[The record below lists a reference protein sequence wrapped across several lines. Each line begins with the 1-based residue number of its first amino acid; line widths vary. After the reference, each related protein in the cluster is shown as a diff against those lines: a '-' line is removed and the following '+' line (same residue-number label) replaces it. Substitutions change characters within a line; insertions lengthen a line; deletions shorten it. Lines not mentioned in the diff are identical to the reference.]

1 MEGRTSSQHTATI
14 SPFLLPIRLDDLDKG
29 EKLSV
34 LAITI
39 VVVLVLQFIVKLYQ
53 ARMKFRRLQSRG
65 IVRSLSH

>member
-1 MEGRTSSQHTATI
+1 M
-14 SPFLLPIRLDDLDKG
+14 SPFLLPIKLGDLGKG

-39 VVVLVLQFIVKLYQ
+39 VMVLVLQFTMQLYQ

-65 IVRSLSH
+65 IVRSLPR